1 MVTKARHLA
10 EIRTPIVV
18 QIKTLLFEALSLRY
32 IWLEGLVTQLTHF
45 FAEDAKFMGMTLLLA
60 QYPLPT

>member
-1 MVTKARHLA
+1 M
-10 EIRTPIVV
+10 
-18 QIKTLLFEALSLRY
+18 QIKTLLFKALSLRY

-60 QYPLPT
+60 QYPLPTYIYVAGLLVISTCPA